1 MIVDVNVN
9 LSRWP
14 FRRLRGDETP
24 ELVELLRRR
33 GVAQA
38 WVASFDGL
46 LHKDIAG
53 VNARL
58 ADECRRSGQG
68 LLLPFGSVNPK
79 LPDWEEDV
87 RRCAEEHRMPG
98 LRLHPNYHG
107 YTLDDPDFAR
117 LLRLASERKLV
128 VQLAL
133 KMEDERTQHPLVRV
147 PAVDASALAGLVAAT
162 PGLRL
167 VVLNGPGALLKDGL
181 PKLAAA
187 GVSFD
192 FAMLEGVAGVARL
205 IELVG
210 LERVLFGSHA
220 PLFTWESARLKVTEA
235 GLDDARAQAVL
246 GGNARRLLAYS
257 NSGAGPRVSFMDVEA

>member
-1 MIVDVNVN
+1 MIVDVNVS

-24 ELVELLRRR
+24 ELVALLRER
-33 GVAQA
+33 GVEQA

-53 VNARL
+53 VNERVA
-58 ADECRRSGQG
+58 AECRRRGEG
-68 LLLPFGSVNPK
+68 RLLPFGTVNPK
-79 LPDWEEDV
+79 LPDWEEDL
-87 RRCAEEHRMPG
+87 RRCAAVHRMAG
-98 LRLHPNYHG
+98 LRLFPNYHQ

-117 LLRLASERKLV
+117 LLKGAAERGLLV
-128 VQLAL
+128 QIAL

-147 PAVDASALAGLVAAT
+147 PPVDASGLADLAAGI

-167 VVLNGPGALLKDGL
+167 MLLNGPGPLTQAAAT
-181 PKLAAA
+181 KLAAA

-192 FAMLEGVAGVARL
+192 IAMLEGMAGVARL
-205 IELVG
+205 IGQIG

-220 PLFTWESARLKVTEA
+220 PFFTWESARLKVVES
-235 GLDDARAQAVL
+235 GLDAAQERAVL
-246 GGNARRLLAYS
+246 SGNARRLL
-257 NSGAGPRVSFMDVEA
+257 